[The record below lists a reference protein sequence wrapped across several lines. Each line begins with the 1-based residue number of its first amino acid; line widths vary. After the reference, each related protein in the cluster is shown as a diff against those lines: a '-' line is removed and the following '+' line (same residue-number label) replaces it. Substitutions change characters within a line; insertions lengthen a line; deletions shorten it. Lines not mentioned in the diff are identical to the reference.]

1 MLLHACMCKQY
12 MYAISCVSQLR
23 STTYLPIDALEFV
36 DKTVSMID
44 AQLLR
49 WVAIMLAIYIP
60 SWQGSRHQQEISWPL
75 SLPLWQVMVSASLRE
90 SYIIII
96 Y

>member
-1 MLLHACMCKQY
+1 
-12 MYAISCVSQLR
+12 MYAISCVSQLC

-49 WVAIMLAIYIP
+49 WVAIMLATIIARLKTPTRDLMAIITTIVASNGFCLTERKLYYHYI
-60 SWQGSRHQQEISWPL
+60 L
-75 SLPLWQVMVSASLRE
+75 K
-90 SYIIII
+90 Y
-96 Y
+96 